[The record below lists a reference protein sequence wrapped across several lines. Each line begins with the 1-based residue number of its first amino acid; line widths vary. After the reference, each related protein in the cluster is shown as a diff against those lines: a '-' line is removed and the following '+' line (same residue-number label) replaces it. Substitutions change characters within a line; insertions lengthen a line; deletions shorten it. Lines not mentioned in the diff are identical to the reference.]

1 MLALREQRVLPNGTS
16 VRTPDVT
23 VLGMTLSRI
32 LVAGLRAAALG
43 LAFLLCTSLTP
54 TPARAD
60 PLPGFDLDPATL
72 EQRMLDCIGY
82 AVDDKFLLM
91 GWVSFRTGEQRRWYC
106 SSLRHMY
113 IRAGLGNVHD
123 PFVDVAGFMEC
134 VDRTVSYGFPRRGD
148 PGNTRLTY
156 QYMGT
161 ARTAEVVVN
170 DATGDVVSMWT
181 TPADDWTTC
190 ARWSP

>member
-1 MLALREQRVLPNGTS
+1 M
-16 VRTPDVT
+16 T
-23 VLGMTLSRI
+23 VSRI

-43 LAFLLCTSLTP
+43 LAFLLCASLAA

-72 EQRMLDCIGY
+72 EQRMHDCIGY

-123 PFVDVAGFMEC
+123 PFVDVAGFMRRPDGELRLPAARRPGQHPADLP
-134 VDRTVSYGFPRRGD
+134 VPGDRADGRGD
-148 PGNTRLTY
+148 R
-156 QYMGT
+156 Q
-161 ARTAEVVVN
+161 R
-170 DATGDVVSMWT
+170 
-181 TPADDWTTC
+181 
-190 ARWSP
+190 RHR